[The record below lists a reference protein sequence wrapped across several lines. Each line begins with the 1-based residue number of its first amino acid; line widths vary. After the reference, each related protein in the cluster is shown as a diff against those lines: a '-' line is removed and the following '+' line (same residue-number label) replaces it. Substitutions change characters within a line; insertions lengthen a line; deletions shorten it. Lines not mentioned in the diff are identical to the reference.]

1 MWESAEVMYEFQAHA
16 AGLSGSFHLQYQVHF
31 WSHGGVGNKVVDGHP
46 LVMGHEASGI
56 VVALGSAVTD
66 LKSGDMVA
74 IEGSRPCRQCKRCKE
89 GLYNLCPKMKFAAS
103 PPDTDGMLAKYFKI
117 PADFCYR
124 LPNGVALDEGVL
136 VEPLAVAAHA
146 VRMINVKP
154 GQTVVVF
161 GAGTIGVLSAAV
173 AKAYG
178 ASKIVAVD
186 LLDSKLEFAK
196 RFNSS
201 AIFKPDMT
209 VSAEENS
216 ARLVN
221 DNDLGLGADAVI
233 EASGAESSVNTAI
246 HVLRPG
252 GSYVQT
258 GLGKPVISFPILAM
272 SEKELHCHGAFRYGP
287 GDYETALG
295 FLEKGT
301 IPVKELI
308 TKIFPFEKVTEAW
321 ETTKRGEGIKNLI
334 QGVQD

>member
-1 MWESAEVMYEFQAHA
+1 M
-16 AGLSGSFHLQYQVHF
+16 
-31 WSHGGVGNKVVDGHP
+31 DGHP

-56 VVALGSAVTD
+56 VAAVSPAVTD
-66 LKSGDMVA
+66 LRPGDHVA

-103 PPDTDGMLAKYFKI
+103 PPDTDGMLTKYFKL
-117 PADFCYR
+117 PADFCYK
-124 LPNGVALDEGVL
+124 LPAGVDLDEGAL
-136 VEPLAVAAHA
+136 VEPLAVAVHA
-146 VRMINVKP
+146 VRMVNVRP

-161 GAGTIGVLSAAV
+161 GSGTIGVLSAAV

-201 AIFKPDMT
+201 AVFKPDT
-209 VSAEENS
+209 SVSAEENA
-216 ARLVN
+216 ARLVHE
-221 DNDLGLGADAVI
+221 NDLGAGADAVI

-258 GLGKPVISFPILAM
+258 GLPKPIINFPILAM
-272 SEKELHCHGAFRYGP
+272 CERELHCHGAFRYGP

-295 FLEKGT
+295 FLEKGI

-308 TKIFPFEKVTEAW
+308 TKIFPFENATKAW
-321 ETTKRGEGIKNLI
+321 ETTKRGEGIKNMI